1 MLSLVLL
8 LTYLQCGISTST
20 DPMVVEVITGPG
32 EDSCGVYPVC
42 RAEGSWAVVEDCTR
56 FYTCIPQPGSRGWVQ
71 TNLQCPRPLVYSPAH
86 TQCVEP
92 ALAPA
97 ECAAWQQLKCAAE
110 CPRVLLTSTGPALQL
125 QPQAL
130 GCFRLRGSRDLNRA
144 AYYENT
150 EGMTLTPYPALI
162 WIREAFKKCGYF
174 QI

>member
-1 MLSLVLL
+1 M
-8 LTYLQCGISTST
+8 
-20 DPMVVEVITGPG
+20 
-32 EDSCGVYPVC
+32 
-42 RAEGSWAVVEDCTR
+42 
-56 FYTCIPQPGSRGWVQ
+56 Q
-71 TNLQCPRPLVYSPAH
+71 TNLQCPRPLVYSPAL

-92 ALAPA
+92 DLAPA

-110 CPRVLLTSTGPALQL
+110 CPRVLVTSTGPALQL

-162 WIREAFKKCGYF
+162 WIREAFKNSVENSKDINLSFYF
-174 QI
+174 FGNLRS

>member
-1 MLSLVLL
+1 M
-8 LTYLQCGISTST
+8 
-20 DPMVVEVITGPG
+20 
-32 EDSCGVYPVC
+32 
-42 RAEGSWAVVEDCTR
+42 
-56 FYTCIPQPGSRGWVQ
+56 Q
-71 TNLQCPRPLVYSPAH
+71 TNLQCRRPLVYSPAL

-110 CPRVLLTSTGPALQL
+110 CPRVLVTSTGPALQL

-150 EGMTLTPYPALI
+150 AGLTLTPYPALVWVSWHVTANTRCPYSGEI
-162 WIREAFKKCGYF
+162 TNEQEEYVQRAVSPRAG
-174 QI
+174 

>member
-8 LTYLQCGISTST
+8 LTYLQWGISTST

-42 RAEGSWAVVEDCTR
+42 REEGSWAVVEDCTR
-56 FYTCIPQPGSRGWVQ
+56 FYTCSPQPGSRGWVQ

-110 CPRVLLTSTGPALQL
+110 CPRVLVTSTGPAQEH

-144 AYYENT
+144 TYCEN
-150 EGMTLTPYPALI
+150 PAGLK
-162 WIREAFKKCGYF
+162 RTTVNN
-174 QI
+174 